1 MSLALAHKRRV
12 IAQGPAVAAFAT
24 AKVPYSADT
33 ALASKANAS
42 KQLKLMEDA
51 LAVDLERISG
61 INSHEQR
68 QLLKR
73 NELLPK
79 YMDYVQRYR
88 ASGLN
93 FQNSVLAYV
102 LIWLFDTEQF
112 EEGLELA
119 SFAMSQ
125 DQQLPARF
133 NRDIPTFVAD
143 ELIEWAEAEYKAGRS
158 PEPYVSNMLPLVDGQ
173 WKLFERI
180 PARYH
185 KLLGMVAIDREE
197 WANAIASFE
206 RAEALYDRIGV
217 GGRLTACR
225 KELAKEIALQS
236 ADSPTPDQ
244 AQDQAET
251 PPVRLDKPQQE
262 AQGEDIDN
270 AGDGNE

>member
-225 KELAKEIALQS
+225 KELAKETALQS
-236 ADSPTPDQ
+236 AESPATDP
-244 AQDQAET
+244 
-251 PPVRLDKPQQE
+251 
-262 AQGEDIDN
+262 AQGLGEESTDRRDQELQDADPHN
-270 AGDGNE
+270 AGDGSE